1 MMPFDTRGTYNFMN
15 LIVGLGNPGEKYAY
29 TRHNIG
35 FMVVDKLIKNVIDGG
50 QTWDLNR
57 SLNSYFLKKGDLVFP
72 KPQTFMNASGYAVK
86 KLTDLYKIEL
96 DHIWVIHDDI
106 DLPLGKLRI
115 RVGGGSAGHHGIESI
130 MREFAGKDHFVR
142 FRLGVGRGK
151 LEEKKHMDQNI
162 HRHAVEK
169 YVVSTFFEKETGD
182 VRKLIKH
189 AAKAVETALHE
200 GLDRA
205 MNQYNN

>member
-1 MMPFDTRGTYNFMN
+1 MN
-15 LIVGLGNPGEKYAY
+15 LIVGLGNPGEKYAA

-35 FMVVDKLIKNVIDGG
+35 FMVVDRVVQDLTSVDK
-50 QTWDLNR
+50 TWGM
-57 SLNSYFLKKGDLVFP
+57 NSHINAFLFKSGDLVFI
-72 KPQTFMNASGYAVK
+72 KPQTFMNASGYAVRK
-86 KLTDLYKIEL
+86 AADLYKIAV

-115 RVGGGSAGHHGIESI
+115 RAGGGSAGHHGIESI
-130 MREFAGKDHFVR
+130 MRELAGADTFVK

-151 LEEKKHMDQNI
+151 FEEKTHMDQNL

-169 YVVSTFFEKETGD
+169 YVVSGFMEAEMGD
-182 VRKLIKH
+182 VRKLVKH
-189 AAKAVETALHE
+189 GAKAAECALHK

-205 MNQYNN
+205 INQFNN

>member
-57 SLNSYFLKKGDLVFP
+57 SLNSYFLKKGDLVFA

-162 HRHAVEK
+162 PGSKPKRQHPKRNIK
-169 YVVSTFFEKETGD
+169 KETPQLKGESVSRVLKD
-182 VRKLIKH
+182 
-189 AAKAVETALHE
+189 
-200 GLDRA
+200 
-205 MNQYNN
+205 